1 MRGCRV
7 RGSEFRVGVKA
18 AKATK
23 SPMYWWQVHRPKMR
37 PRPWE
42 RGDG

>member
-1 MRGCRV
+1 VRGCRV
-7 RGSEFRVGVKA
+7 RGWGSEFRVGV
-18 AKATK
+18 KATK